1 VEGRD
6 APLSQQIF
14 NEWSGTPAMAEVEV
28 EVETIVESDGVSD
41 DIGRESMAPISIHLL
56 ILPISAT

>member
-1 VEGRD
+1 
-6 APLSQQIF
+6 
-14 NEWSGTPAMAEVEV
+14 MAEV

-41 DIGRESMAPISIHLL
+41 DIGRESMAPMSIHLL

>member
-14 NEWSGTPAMAEVEV
+14 NEWSGTPAMA

>member
-14 NEWSGTPAMAEVEV
+14 NEWSGTPAMAEV